1 LLKDIKAGITTC
13 DGVPPVSRRG
23 GNQGMGM
30 QQQQSTQLE
39 TPFEVAYDY
48 FHIVNKGLK

>member
-1 LLKDIKAGITTC
+1 VC
-13 DGVPPVSRRG
+13 DGVPPTGRG
-23 GNQGMGM
+23 GNQGM
-30 QQQQSTQLE
+30 QQQPAQPN